1 MGGDDFESS
10 DRAAAESVVAACDA
24 AAVSRIVY
32 LSGVIPEVPQEE
44 LSAHPRSRLEVE
56 EILNGAQATVT
67 TLRAGMVLGA
77 GSTSFELMRQLAL
90 RLPVTVIPQWM
101 DSLVEPIAVT
111 DLCSAIIGAI
121 NHTGP
126 TGYFDIGS
134 GKAISYP
141 DLIALYLE
149 LSQESKPQLS
159 LPFLPES
166 FVAKLAGWI
175 SDVPSST
182 VESLIESLQHDMG
195 LVGDARV
202 RALLGENDTRITS
215 KEAIERSLASPDL
228 SLSPSDRDPHV
239 AMPGDPS
246 WAGR

>member
-1 MGGDDFESS
+1 M
-10 DRAAAESVVAACDA
+10 A
-24 AAVSRIVY
+24 RIVY
-32 LSGVIPEVPQEE
+32 LSGVIPEVPPPEG
-44 LSAHPRSRLEVE
+44 LSAHLRSRLEVE
-56 EILNGAQATVT
+56 EILNGARATVT

-90 RLPVTVIPQWM
+90 HLPVTVIPQWM

-111 DLCSAIIGAI
+111 DLCSAIIGAV

-126 TGYFDIGS
+126 TSYFDIGS

-141 DLIALYLE
+141 DLIALYLD
-149 LSQESKPQLS
+149 LPQESKPQ
-159 LPFLPES
+159 
-166 FVAKLAGWI
+166 
-175 SDVPSST
+175 
-182 VESLIESLQHDMG
+182 
-195 LVGDARV
+195 
-202 RALLGENDTRITS
+202 
-215 KEAIERSLASPDL
+215 L